1 MPHTVNALRDGS
13 MNKGMWSL
21 TKTEVPRIHP
31 EVRSVARRVPGLRNV
46 KATVTPIPRGDV
58 LVAVVLHFG

>member
-1 MPHTVNALRDGS
+1 